1 MEESLRGEG
10 RWPALVRGGSS
21 RRRACFTTSLT
32 ETRCVRS
39 PSSRMCV
46 STASRFSSG
55 CSGGGPTDTWPA
67 CRMPAGGYEDAHF
80 ELKAPSSLHG
90 LAEKVLLARKN
101 CSPVRPRPTH
111 LPACPLP
118 AAYVDLC
125 VFVCCRLLARTE
137 LRARRHVEHGRI
149 PTPSR
154 TSSTALG
161 FAAARGVQSPNR
173 VFAPSLC
180 VCCCPHAHP
189 LQA

>member
-1 MEESLRGEG
+1 M
-10 RWPALVRGGSS
+10 PAL
-21 RRRACFTTSLT
+21 F
-32 ETRCVRS
+32 S
-39 PSSRMCV
+39 PSGVVNSQLPRCFAYSQHPAHPPHRIPAARV
-46 STASRFSSG
+46 LPGSVPVAG
-55 CSGGGPTDTWPA
+55 GPCCSGGGPTDTWPA
-67 CRMPAGGYEDAHF
+67 CRMPAGGYEDALF
-80 ELKAPSSLHG
+80 ELKTPSSLHG
-90 LAEKVLLARKN
+90 LAEKILLARRN

-149 PTPSR
+149 PAPSR

-173 VFAPSLC
+173 VFAPSSC